1 MKWISIFR
9 NGIQHL
15 YLTFSLDPIL
25 PSSIFSCSLL
35 RHLSLEKCSIQLA
48 PPAFKGFDRLISL
61 ELQWVRVSG
70 RSLESLISN
79 CPLLEQLLLHHNFY
93 FNIIQMNSPM
103 LRSLDFI
110 ESRGFIYLGSVP
122 LLAKLLFYCAGYH
135 VLKETF
141 ESFPFLEHVK
151 LNGNSL
157 KFMHVGTGEPPTT
170 LPFDFSCLRRLFLV
184 DMYLG
189 DDYVVLW
196 IICLIRSFQYL
207 EIQEIDEDNLF
218 SFLIDLLRVTS
229 PYCKLELPYKL

>member
-1 MKWISIFR
+1 MSSNEEKPACQSLPLDVFSSLPESVIDDILIYCPEVDKLIYFLSR

-25 PSSIFSCSLL
+25 PSSIFSCSQL

-61 ELQWVRVSG
+61 ELRWVRVSG
-70 RSLESLISN
+70 RFLESLVSN

-93 FNIIQMNSPM
+93 FNIIQMNSPT

-110 ESRGFIYLGSVP
+110 ER
-122 LLAKLLFYCAGYH
+122 
-135 VLKETF
+135 
-141 ESFPFLEHVK
+141 
-151 LNGNSL
+151 
-157 KFMHVGTGEPPTT
+157 TGEPPTT
-170 LPFDFSCLRRLFLV
+170 LPFDLSCLRRLFLV
-184 DMYLG
+184 DIYLG

-229 PYCKLELPYKL
+229 PYCKLELP